1 MTRKHLTLT
10 VALLSGMGLATPA
23 FAQTAEQQQAQLEAQ
38 EAREAAAEAT
48 EDALDAQAAAATAD
62 VVSDVA
68 PTSAAAAISADVAA
82 LDALVEQARRGRG
95 DWSAPSRLARWAR
108 VRKSENALAAH
119 AFSGIDRL
127 YRSEN
132 PAAVLLRGRMLGM
145 AGGLPPLKRALWRR
159 AAGL

>member
-1 MTRKHLTLT
+1 MRRQL
-10 VALLSGMGLATPA
+10 VRDYASGRVLVLGDAAHVVHPLAGQGVNLGL
-23 FAQTAEQQQAQLEAQ
+23 
-38 EAREAAAEAT
+38 R
-48 EDALDAQAAAATAD
+48 
-62 VVSDVA
+62 
-68 PTSAAAAISADVAA
+68 DVAA
-82 LDALVEQARRGRG
+82 LDALVETARRSRG
-95 DWSAPSRLARWAR
+95 DWSAAPSRLARWAR

>member
-1 MTRKHLTLT
+1 MRRQLVRDYARGRVLVLGDAAHVVHPLAGQGVNL
-10 VALLSGMGLATPA
+10 GL
-23 FAQTAEQQQAQLEAQ
+23 
-38 EAREAAAEAT
+38 R
-48 EDALDAQAAAATAD
+48 
-62 VVSDVA
+62 
-68 PTSAAAAISADVAA
+68 DVAA